1 MLRKLALCVLLAI
14 LFPVTNGCAQGDD
27 PEVVALLKKHEPAV
41 NLKTFADEKGAVWIT
56 RVSLGN
62 DRSALE
68 VLPHLD
74 KLSHLRVLDIGC
86 DNLSNQDLKTLPE
99 LPQLQRLVLGQTPIS
114 DEGLK
119 YLAQMTDLRLLDLT
133 MTKVEGKGFKYLGM
147 LTKLETLYLTG
158 SSLNDSAMP
167 YIVKNFKRLRRFDFD
182 ETKVTPAGLMQLAEL
197 HWLTNIAPPD
207 DILGPED
214 DSKKQHELRREF
226 IRKYVEVYNESK
238 RKARAAGEDVPPDTT
253 GPFGLAK

>member
-1 MLRKLALCVLLAI
+1 MLRKLALCVLSAI
-14 LFPVTNGCAQGDD
+14 LLPVTNGCAQGDD
-27 PEVVALLKKHEPAV
+27 PDVVAKLKKHSPAV
-41 NLKTFADEKGAVWIT
+41 SIATFTDEKGAVWIT

-86 DNLSNQDLKTLPE
+86 DNLSNEDLKALPA
-99 LPQLQRLVLGQTPIS
+99 LPQVQRLVLGQTPIS

-119 YLAQMTDLRLLDLT
+119 YLASMTDLRLLDLM
-133 MTKVEGKGFKYLGM
+133 MTKVEGKGFKYLDK

-167 YIVKNFKRLRRFDFD
+167 YIVKNFKRLKRIDLD
-182 ETKVTPAGLMQLAEL
+182 ETKVTLAGLLQLAEL
-197 HWLTNIAPPD
+197 HWLVDIGFPD
-207 DILGPED
+207 DLIGPIDEQ
-214 DSKKQHELRREF
+214 KKQEEAQRQFVRN
-226 IRKYVEVYNESK
+226 YVEIYKESK